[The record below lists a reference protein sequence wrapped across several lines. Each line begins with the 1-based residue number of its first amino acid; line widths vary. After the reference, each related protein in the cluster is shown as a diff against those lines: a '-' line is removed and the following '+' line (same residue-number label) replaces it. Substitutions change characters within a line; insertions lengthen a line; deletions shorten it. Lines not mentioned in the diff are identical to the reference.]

1 MRGEDTY
8 ITSTR
13 SPENGSPP
21 HARGRLLAVTHPDKQ
36 TGITPAC
43 AGKTSPRVPARRWR
57 RDHPRM
63 RGEDSTAGW
72 EGCRK
77 TGSPPHAR
85 GRLNRWL
92 GGMPKDWITPAC
104 AGKTFVNW
112 VSDCTVPDHPRMRG
126 EDLCL
131 MLFRMPRA
139 GSPPH
144 ARGRRAV
151 EHDRRVD
158 GGITPACA
166 GKTFRTTAPPPA
178 APDHPRMRGE
188 DEYTLLNSTMGAG
201 SPPHARGRR
210 VHAAQLDD
218 GGGITPACAG
228 KTPSTPDRRTPWSDH
243 PRMRGEDLRAGP
255 VAVGQPGS
263 PPHARGRLGPRAPR
277 GPMDRIT
284 PACAGKTPAR
294 TIATIQREGS
304 PPHARGRRGLYAV
317 VWAAC
322 GDHPRMRG
330 EDSNIEDAR
339 RFLRGSPPHARGRQQ
354 H

>member
-63 RGEDSTAGW
+63 RGEDGKISAG
-72 EGCRK
+72 K
-77 TGSPPHAR
+77 SDISGSPPHAR

-201 SPPHARGRR
+201 SPPHARGRHPR
-210 VHAAQLDD
+210 RRTGERHGRITPACAGKTFAPGLSRLASRDHPRMRGEDWVHEHHEAPWTGSPPHARGRRPPGQSLQSSGKDHPRMRGED
-218 GGGITPACAG
+218 VGFMQWFGPRAGITPACAG
-228 KTPSTPDRRTPWSDH
+228 KTAT
-243 PRMRGEDLRAGP
+243 L
-255 VAVGQPGS
+255 
-263 PPHARGRLGPRAPR
+263 
-277 GPMDRIT
+277 
-284 PACAGKTPAR
+284 KT
-294 TIATIQREGS
+294 REGS
-304 PPHARGRRGLYAV
+304 
-317 VWAAC
+317 
-322 GDHPRMRG
+322 
-330 EDSNIEDAR
+330 
-339 RFLRGSPPHARGRQQ
+339 
-354 H
+354 